1 LGLAEKGI
9 GVSGDRKYIGAQVR
23 PDSDMYEKFEAYRE
37 SGGHTS
43 NSEAVRSLIRAGL
56 EAEEEEDDLG
66 DPDTATEKE
75 VVSGVEIGP
84 LTHSEQWI
92 REKFEGSL
100 IAMSLSAT
108 VTLTLVLAL
117 VLADAFLTVE
127 VGQWF
132 PTQLLAL
139 GLVVGMSV
147 FVVSLVSAVAT
158 GILLRT
164 GLASRVEQ
172 SLSGKD
178 SAA

>member
-1 LGLAEKGI
+1 M

-23 PDSDMYEKFEAYRE
+23 PDSDMYEKFEAYKK

-56 EAEEEEDDLG
+56 EAEEEEEEEDDLE

-117 VLADAFLTVE
+117 VLADAFLTVD

-139 GLVVGMSV
+139 GFVVGVSV